1 MAGAAVQFAPAL
13 PVFPANREFY
23 RKFCEIAALAPPET
37 ANKGVVTA
45 KQRILGREQG
55 ILSPGI
61 EIIAEYDFRDKGP
74 LGNVRFTL
82 ESGHCDHSDTTTVQ
96 LSYGR
101 IGQLGYEGR
110 IGCLT
115 H

>member
-1 MAGAAVQFAPAL
+1 MRIP
-13 PVFPANREFY
+13 Y
-23 RKFCEIAALAPPET
+23 RKKQGIVF
-37 ANKGVVTA
+37 A